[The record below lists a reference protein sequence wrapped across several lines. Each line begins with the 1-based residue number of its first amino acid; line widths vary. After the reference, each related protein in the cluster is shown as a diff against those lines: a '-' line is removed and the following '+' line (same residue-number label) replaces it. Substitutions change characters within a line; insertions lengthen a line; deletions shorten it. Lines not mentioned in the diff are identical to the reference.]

1 MSCSSG
7 LQAHRVREPSRR
19 LTVSWPKG
27 PLCLARMTSGP
38 LPAAPVFFSFWKRG
52 QRHRLTWPTGSSVVP
67 RCSWLSPMNLRDTGR
82 DFWQLIFLYLG
93 CAGDPALAGFGRL
106 VLRNLEALA
115 GRWWSAQ
122 EWIVIRIVLQR
133 SIVKSQGKPTER
145 SPAESRSAA
154 HPSTTHHTL
163 PGTFFF
169 SSPGHF
175 FLCFFSSNKHLIGY
189 IFSLP
194 QLVSTSFLRASSALV
209 TSRCHFLEADFFF

>member
-1 MSCSSG
+1 M
-7 LQAHRVREPSRR
+7 
-19 LTVSWPKG
+19 
-27 PLCLARMTSGP
+27 
-38 LPAAPVFFSFWKRG
+38 
-52 QRHRLTWPTGSSVVP
+52 
-67 RCSWLSPMNLRDTGR
+67 
-82 DFWQLIFLYLG
+82 
-93 CAGDPALAGFGRL
+93 
-106 VLRNLEALA
+106 
-115 GRWWSAQ
+115 
-122 EWIVIRIVLQR
+122 LQR

-209 TSRCHFLEADFFF
+209 TSRCHFLEADFFFKKKKKKRQSLQSDIGDLAEGTEVHSWVYRLLFRPLSSYHVRTDKCGKFSTQGPCVL